1 MSESNRQ
8 TERDQ
13 PAASPQAPLTWK
25 RMVGIFAAFI
35 PTTAIITLA
44 IGWLAGET
52 PRTMLGYFVFI
63 MMLLGLGVLGARFK
77 IVGDIAKKGFVL
89 SLRILWW
96 VLITLGPL
104 SLFYWLSKFVLVGL
118 TGVFQVIVFVA
129 WGLLLAGA
137 LTLIIAASWRE
148 RLFNA
153 LRNVG
158 RFTPFI
164 YSFNVLFIAMV
175 FFSSVTYVLVEHELV
190 SFSGS
195 SERDVSPEAL
205 NDFYLWHVLDAV
217 PLLKV
222 TETLH
227 WEKPLTYDRGW
238 VGLLLLGF
246 KVTVIV
252 PVIAAFAWYWAHL
265 GGTRTKD
272 E

>member
-1 MSESNRQ
+1 M
-8 TERDQ
+8 
-13 PAASPQAPLTWK
+13 L
-25 RMVGIFAAFI
+25 GIFAATI
-35 PTTAIITLA
+35 PTFAIM
-44 IGWLAGET
+44 AGVMGGLLGQT
-52 PRTMLGYFVFI
+52 PRERIGFFLF
-63 MMLLGLGVLGARFK
+63 MMVLAALGVLSARFK
-77 IVGDIAKKGFVL
+77 MVERLVKTAFGLTIFVL
-89 SLRILWW
+89 GWI
-96 VLITLGPL
+96 LITLGPL
-104 SLFYWLSKFVLVGL
+104 SLFFLLSKFVLVRL

-137 LTLIIAASWRE
+137 LTLITTESWRE
-148 RLFNA
+148 RLFHA
-153 LRNVG
+153 LRKVG

-190 SFSGS
+190 RFSAS

-205 NDFYLWHVLDAV
+205 NDFYLWHILDAL

-222 TETLH
+222 TETLR
-227 WEKPLTYDRGW
+227 WEKPLTYDSAW

-246 KVTVIV
+246 KVTVIL

-265 GGTRTKD
+265 GRTRTKD